1 VQKHEVKN
9 HLEVIDVDVRILL
22 KYHLKCGVGNM
33 DWIRLAEDRD
43 RLWSH
48 VFAQI
53 NFRFLNFMKFVD
65 YYGLYIVLETTLMK
79 LVKRLNDT

>member
-1 VQKHEVKN
+1 
-9 HLEVIDVDVRILL
+9 
-22 KYHLKCGVGNM
+22 M